1 MDDTVLYPQEE
12 ILFVGQ
18 LPYKYLVSGIRRMKT
33 KQFTASLVV
42 NWDLPW
48 KEKNFE
54 LKTIS
59 NDWNIQIMTM

>member
-33 KQFTASLVV
+33 KQFTASLVHCSPETCLERKKIL
-42 NWDLPW
+42 NSRP
-48 KEKNFE
+48 
-54 LKTIS
+54 S
-59 NDWNIQIMTM
+59 PMTGTFRL